1 MKIFFKKTA
10 FTLVELVVSIGILVM
25 ISVWLFIFISS
36 TYDNLD
42 NVKDLQQDIK
52 KVLNFE
58 QEIVKE
64 KDNWFSYDTTKG
76 SVYSPWNNWKIY
88 VSFVKTWEEK
98 KFFVFIQ
105 GNKLNFWY
113 WLTNPDAYWLI
124 NSEIYFDPATEI
136 TVDNASLT
144 KVGEN
149 WKEIFLLDF
158 SIKWEQYNL
167 YL

>member
-58 QEIVKE
+58 QEIIKE
-64 KDNWFSYDTTKG
+64 KDNWFSYDATKG

-98 KFFVFIQ
+98 QFFVFIQ

-113 WLTNPDAYWLI
+113 WLTNPDASWLI

-136 TVDNASLT
+136 IVENASL
-144 KVGEN
+144 KKIGEN

>member
-1 MKIFFKKTA
+1 MKIFFKKPA

-25 ISVWLFIFISS
+25 ISIWLFIFISS

-64 KDNWFSYDTTKG
+64 KDNWFSYDATKG
-76 SVYSPWNNWKIY
+76 SAYSSWNNWKIY

-98 KFFVFIQ
+98 KFFVLIQ
-105 GNKLNFWY
+105 NNKLNFWY
-113 WLTNPDAYWLI
+113 WLTNSDV
-124 NSEIYFDPATEI
+124 YFDSANEI
-136 TVDNASLT
+136 IVENASL
-144 KVGEN
+144 KKIGEN

-158 SIKWEQYNL
+158 SIKWEQYTL

>member
-1 MKIFFKKTA
+1 MKIFFKKPA

-64 KDNWFSYDTTKG
+64 KDNWFLYDATKG
-76 SVYSPWNNWKIY
+76 SVYSPWNNWQIY

-98 KFFVFIQ
+98 KFFVLIQ
-105 GNKLNFWY
+105 DNKLNFWY
-113 WLTNPDAYWLI
+113 WLTNS
-124 NSEIYFDPATEI
+124 NVYFDSATEI
-136 TVDNASLT
+136 TVENPSLT
-144 KVGEN
+144 KIGEN